1 MVLDVGACIVHVRSV
16 NLELLDVCVAQ
27 FVADFPSDGE
37 GSADAV
43 ALGQTLDVEKKLATV
58 LRLAAAGYLSKGYA
72 QFSASP
78 LKDATDPA
86 VKAKLRDLHP
96 QRDCPSADV
105 MKDEETQRP
114 YQLTREKFKKIVAR
128 LPRERGMGVDALSYE
143 EIMAMYHTGG
153 ARRELLYRLLYKI
166 GSGSLHS
173 ACAGA
178 LGGNLLYGLCK
189 PDGGTRP
196 IGVGGALRRLVGR
209 IAMADLGEDMARV
222 FTETKPSA
230 EQLIRHGYMYA
241 GDHPCLTP
249 VQVGVAIKGGAEI
262 AIALARLVLHKHRSW
277 AMIADDKKNGFNAV
291 SRESIFKGLRQWF
304 PQLIPLARFFYS
316 RQGELYTCDAKGR
329 RAAVDEVGEYYFSA
343 EGCTQ
348 GDSLGPFLFAIG
360 YHYALL
366 ETQAAHPDTVIV
378 AYLDDTYYLQ
388 EPTAAL

>member
-1 MVLDVGACIVHVRSV
+1 MSSSTASSTRS
-16 NLELLDVCVAQ
+16 
-27 FVADFPSDGE
+27 
-37 GSADAV
+37 
-43 ALGQTLDVEKKLATV
+43 AL
-58 LRLAAAGYLSKGYA
+58 
-72 QFSASP
+72 
-78 LKDATDPA
+78 
-86 VKAKLRDLHP
+86 
-96 QRDCPSADV
+96 
-105 MKDEETQRP
+105 
-114 YQLTREKFKKIVAR
+114 
-128 LPRERGMGVDALSYE
+128 ALSTQP
-143 EIMAMYHTGG
+143 APGP
-153 ARRELLYRLLYKI
+153 L
-166 GSGSLHS
+166 
-173 ACAGA
+173 

-230 EQLIRHGYMYA
+230 EQLIRHGFA

-329 RAAVDEVGEYYFSA
+329 RAVVDEVGESYFSA

-348 GDSLGPFLFAIG
+348 GDSGQPRAVPLRDWLSLRSRAV
-360 YHYALL
+360 
-366 ETQAAHPDTVIV
+366 TQARLPHWSSIRLINQSYMSDVLIRFLSA
-378 AYLDDTYYLQ
+378 
-388 EPTAAL
+388 